1 MYWISTLDL
10 SKVLMQDFHYN
21 YIKNK
26 YGHKVGTFLRN
37 TDSLMYKIEAEN
49 VYEDFYKDKEL
60 FEFSNLPKDLKYYNK

>member
-1 MYWISTLDL
+1 
-10 SKVLMQDFHYN
+10 MQDFHYN

-26 YGHKVGTFLRN
+26 YGNKVGTFLTN

-60 FEFSNLPKDLKYYNK
+60 FEFSNLPENSKFCNK